1 MLNLNKKRLPLLLV
15 GFLVIWLSIQ
25 YLLPIIFPFLLG
37 VLLAFAAEPMVKR
50 LSKKIPRPAASAIG
64 VSVTLILLICV
75 LVLLTAALVRELSL
89 LANALPDLGQAA
101 QGGLLALEGFLL
113 RLSDRMP
120 PGVRPLLVQSVTGF
134 FNNGSAIVQQL
145 LQRLTPLAS
154 SVLGW
159 IPGSAIALGTGILS
173 AFMVS
178 ARLLTI
184 KQWLRELR
192 STPRL
197 NQYLPMVKQVRTAL
211 GGWLK
216 AQCKLIALCF
226 FIVGAGLMILGVPH
240 APIWAFLIALVDAI
254 PVLGT
259 GTVLLP
265 WSLIS
270 LLQGQSVKAI
280 GLLGI
285 YAVALLSRSI
295 LEPRLVGKQ
304 LGLDPLVTLI
314 ALYIGFQL
322 WGIGGMLL
330 SPIVCVVLSEISHL
344 KAE

>member
-1 MLNLNKKRLPLLLV
+1 MRNLNKKSLLLLLV
-15 GFLVIWLSIQ
+15 GLLLIWLSIN
-25 YLLPIIFPFLLG
+25 YLLPILLPFLLG
-37 VLLAFAAEPMVKR
+37 ALLAFAAEPMVKR
-50 LSKKIPRPAASAIG
+50 LSKKLPRPAAAAVG
-64 VSVTLILLICV
+64 VSATLILLICV

-101 QGGLLALEGFLL
+101 QGGLRALEGFLL
-113 RLSDRMP
+113 RLSERMP
-120 PGVRPLLVQSVTGF
+120 LGIRPLMAQTVTDF
-134 FNNGSAIVQQL
+134 FSNGSSIVQQL
-145 LQRLTPLAS
+145 LQRLSPLAS
-154 SVLGW
+154 SILGW

-178 ARLLTI
+178 ARLPTL
-184 KQWLRELR
+184 KDRLNRLR
-192 STPRL
+192 SATALDR
-197 NQYLPMVKQVRTAL
+197 YLPILKQIRSAL
-211 GGWLK
+211 AGWLK
-216 AQCKLIALCF
+216 AQCKLMGLCF
-226 FIVGAGLMILGVPH
+226 LIVGAGLMILGIPH

-259 GTVLLP
+259 GTVLIP

-270 LLQGQSVKAI
+270 LLQGQSVKAL

-285 YAVALLSRSI
+285 YVAALLSRSI

-322 WGIGGMLL
+322 WGIGGMLI
-330 SPIVCVVLSEISHL
+330 SPLVCVVLSEISHI
-344 KAE
+344 KA

>member
-1 MLNLNKKRLPLLLV
+1 MLNLNKKRILLLLV
-15 GFLVIWLSIQ
+15 GFLLIWLGIQ
-25 YLLPIIFPFLLG
+25 YLLPVLFPFLLG
-37 VLLAFAAEPMVKR
+37 ILLAWAAEPMVGR
-50 LSKKIPRPAASAIG
+50 LTKKIPRPAAAAIG
-64 VSVTLILLICV
+64 VSVTLILLLCV
-75 LVLLTAALVRELSL
+75 LALLTAALVREVRM

-101 QGGLLALEGFLL
+101 QSGLLALEDFLL

-120 PGVRPLLVQSVTGF
+120 SGIRPLLTQTVTGF
-134 FNNGSAIVQQL
+134 FNNGSAIVQQV

-154 SVLGW
+154 SLLGW

-178 ARLLTI
+178 VRLPRLR
-184 KQWLRELR
+184 QWLGDLR
-192 STPRL
+192 ATTRL
-197 NQYLPMVKQVRTAL
+197 SRYLPMVRQVRGAL

-216 AQCKLIALCF
+216 AQCKLMALCF
-226 FIVGAGLMILGVPH
+226 LIVGVGLMLLRVSH

-259 GTVLLP
+259 GTVLIP

-285 YAVALLSRSI
+285 YVVALLSRSI

-304 LGLDPLVTLI
+304 LGLDPLLTLV

-322 WGIGGMLL
+322 WGIGGMLV
-330 SPIVCVVLSEISHL
+330 SPMVCVILSEISHL
-344 KAE
+344 KG

>member
-1 MLNLNKKRLPLLLV
+1 MLNLNKKSLALLFV
-15 GFLVIWLSIQ
+15 SFLLIWLTVK
-25 YLLPIIFPFLLG
+25 YLFPVLLPFLLG
-37 VLLAFAAEPMVKR
+37 ILLAFAAEPMVKR
-50 LSKKIPRPAASAIG
+50 LSKKIPRPAAAAVG

-75 LVLLTAALVRELSL
+75 LVLLTAALVRELGL

-113 RLSDRMP
+113 RLSDKMP
-120 PGVRPLLVQSVTGF
+120 PGIRPLLVQTVTGF
-134 FNNGSAIVQQL
+134 FSNGSAILQQL

-154 SVLGW
+154 SILGW

-178 ARLLTI
+178 ARLPKLR
-184 KQWLRELR
+184 QWLQNLR
-192 STPRL
+192 STTRL
-197 NQYLPMVKQVRTAL
+197 NQYLPMVRQVKTAL
-211 GGWLK
+211 AGWLK
-216 AQCKLIALCF
+216 AQLKLIALCF
-226 FIVGAGLMILGVPH
+226 LIVGVGLMLLRVPY
-240 APIWAFLIALVDAI
+240 APIWAFLISLVDAI

-259 GTVLLP
+259 GTVLIP
-265 WSLIS
+265 WGLIC

-285 YAVALLSRSI
+285 YVVALLSRSI

-314 ALYIGFQL
+314 ALYIGFQI
-322 WGIGGMLL
+322 WGIGGMLV
-330 SPIVCVVLSEISHL
+330 SPMVCVILSEISHL
-344 KAE
+344 KG

>member
-1 MLNLNKKRLPLLLV
+1 MLSFNKKSIPFLVV
-15 GFLVIWLSIQ
+15 GFLLVWLSVK
-25 YLLPIIFPFLLG
+25 YLLPILLPFLLG
-37 VLLAFAAEPMVKR
+37 SLLAFAAEPMVKR
-50 LSKKIPRPAASAIG
+50 LSAKMPRPAAAAIG
-64 VSVTLILLICV
+64 VTATLALVTCILILLMAV
-75 LVLLTAALVRELSL
+75 FVREIGL
-89 LANALPDLGQAA
+89 LAGALPDLSQAA
-101 QGGLLALEGFLL
+101 QEGLQALEGFLL
-113 RLSDRMP
+113 RMADRTP
-120 PGVRPLLVQSVTGF
+120 TGIRSLVSQAVTGF

-145 LQRLTPLAS
+145 LQRVPSLAS
-154 SVLGW
+154 SLLGW

-178 ARLLTI
+178 SRLPKI
-184 KQWLRELR
+184 KD
-192 STPRL
+192 RL
-197 NQYLPMVKQVRTAL
+197 HNLQSAASWKRYLPVLKQIRTAL
-211 GGWLK
+211 AGWLK
-216 AQCKLIALCF
+216 AQLKLITLSF
-226 FIVGAGLMILGVPH
+226 LIVGSGLLLLRVPY

-285 YAVALLSRSI
+285 YVVAMLSRSV
-295 LEPRLVGKQ
+295 LEPRLIGKQ
-304 LGLDPLVTLI
+304 LGLDPLITLI

-330 SPIVCVVLSEISHL
+330 SPIICVVLSELIRV
-344 KAE
+344 KA